1 MVSVTQL
8 LTYTSR
14 VTVRIRNLPFL
25 YTFEIL
31 CFTSITI
38 AREPPSWIHVFLD
51 PVFAIKQCKGKLR
64 LLLSLLKQNM
74 VEIPFIIKHRN
85 L

>member
-1 MVSVTQL
+1 MVSITQL

-31 CFTSITI
+31 CL
-38 AREPPSWIHVFLD
+38 PSLILQENHHPGFM
-51 PVFAIKQCKGKLR
+51 
-64 LLLSLLKQNM
+64 SS
-74 VEIPFIIKHRN
+74 
-85 L
+85 